1 MYIWGILIVVG
12 VVACGPLIDGVV
24 DWRWRWR
31 WLMLMLIPMVR
42 EDDDEV
48 DEMLML
54 MQQW

>member
-1 MYIWGILIVVG
+1 MVG

-24 DWRWRWR
+24 DWRWRR